1 MLGMR
6 VTWVNSNFR
15 SALMLLD
22 RPAQKKLALVVTFQ
36 LILSFLDLL
45 GVAAIGMLGAL
56 SITGIQS
63 ERPGDR
69 VAQALNFLHLNNFE
83 LQTQVTIL
91 GILAVS
97 LLLARTLISIFSTRK
112 ILFFLS
118 DKSAKASSNLIRN
131 LLNQPLYLVQQ
142 KTSQTTVYAL
152 TNGVNSL
159 LLGVVGT
166 FATMISDSG
175 LLLILLIGLFVI
187 DPAMTSGMILFFTI
201 VGFLMYRLLREKVL
215 RLGNRNVNLAI
226 SSNEKLL
233 EVIST
238 YREAMVRNTRK
249 NYADSIAAIRNELGE
264 VFAEN
269 SFVPYISKY
278 VFELTIIM
286 SALIISVSQFL
297 INDAARAVGTLAVF
311 LAAGTRIAPA
321 ALRIQQGFLTIKGNI
336 GNAQP
341 TLDLIR
347 SLNYFSDAM
356 IEVPRESI
364 NKFNPVVEVLNLS
377 FSYPDS
383 REEQLSNISFI
394 SRPGTVT
401 ALVGPTGSGKTTLID
416 LVLGIHSCRKQTV
429 SVSGVEPR
437 LAISK
442 WPGKIG
448 YVPQDTV
455 IVQGSIVQN
464 IALGF
469 DNHEINLE
477 NVYRALNI
485 SQLKNFVS
493 SLPDG
498 LNTIV
503 GERGARLSGGQRQRL
518 GIARALYTDPELLIL
533 DEATSSLD
541 AETEL
546 AISDAIHGLGEK
558 VTVIVIAHR
567 LSTVRSATQLIYLEN
582 GKILA
587 KGNFDWVRERIP
599 NFDKQAKLMGI

>member
-1 MLGMR
+1 MR

>member
-1 MLGMR
+1 
-6 VTWVNSNFR
+6 
-15 SALMLLD
+15 
-22 RPAQKKLALVVTFQ
+22 
-36 LILSFLDLL
+36 
-45 GVAAIGMLGAL
+45 
-56 SITGIQS
+56 
-63 ERPGDR
+63 
-69 VAQALNFLHLNNFE
+69 
-83 LQTQVTIL
+83 
-91 GILAVS
+91 
-97 LLLARTLISIFSTRK
+97 
-112 ILFFLS
+112 
-118 DKSAKASSNLIRN
+118 
-131 LLNQPLYLVQQ
+131 
-142 KTSQTTVYAL
+142 
-152 TNGVNSL
+152 
-159 LLGVVGT
+159 
-166 FATMISDSG
+166 
-175 LLLILLIGLFVI
+175 
-187 DPAMTSGMILFFTI
+187 
-201 VGFLMYRLLREKVL
+201 
-215 RLGNRNVNLAI
+215 
-226 SSNEKLL
+226 LL